1 MKNDSADIQKDT
13 MGKVLDQY
21 GEDERVNETMA
32 QRAQLP
38 LKVTERPVNLFS
50 EQVRDHLVTHHELSS
65 DTVMDLFFN
74 ARERTTAN
82 LIMKVQKRKW
92 ILVILLNSFTVM
104 VV

>member
-1 MKNDSADIQKDT
+1 MPMLEFSEVLTDEDLVEIIKSQDSD
-13 MGKVLDQY
+13 
-21 GEDERVNETMA
+21 A
-32 QRAQLP
+32 QQAIANRSN
-38 LKVTERPVNLFS
+38 VSVNLFS